1 MSRVS
6 TTRNNWE
13 TNNVNRGNKKVLTVG
28 LFVAAASIALQSAA
42 AEQDKYWDQQPYRIS
57 VSLAIDAPGDLADR
71 LAAELPA
78 YLERR
83 AQASIGPLWQL
94 SAEVSVGPLRQR
106 ALGEIESFTTKDLSK
121 SESDVDKY
129 ILLKV
134 RATPWGYE
142 LAGREYDRYV
152 DRWGQTLRA
161 STRQG
166 DSVAEQLFALLERVV
181 SPLAQFHLDPANDRQ
196 VILLPRGA
204 SLPRVGD
211 FQWAAEGDIFLPIY
225 RRTTREG
232 ELVAGGSQV
241 VPWTFLEVTNVNAEQ
256 ATGRIQSGTTRP
268 FAIRQRGR
276 IEQVAIALRAD
287 VGDTVV
293 RLRSRTEKDK
303 PLVGYQV
310 YAQNVGEHETRLVG
324 SSDETGQLPVGP
336 GKTAV
341 QLLYIKSGGE
351 LLARVPMVP
360 GAEAA
365 IDVPLPDDD
374 LRLQAAA
381 RLAALREDLVDLV
394 ARRNIFIARVRQQI
408 EDKNYQQARQLLGT
422 LDELPT
428 RAQFTQTLDREA
440 RLHRTKDPQVQR
452 QIDQLFAGMQTV
464 VGKFLDSQPIAD
476 LHEQLRQAP
485 QKGS

>member
-1 MSRVS
+1 
-6 TTRNNWE
+6 
-13 TNNVNRGNKKVLTVG
+13 VNHRYQPALSACLLLAG
-28 LFVAAASIALQSAA
+28 LIWRDSGAAAAD
-42 AEQDKYWDQQPYRIS
+42 QDKYWDLQPYRIQAT
-57 VSLAIDAPGDLADR
+57 LAIDAPGDLAER
-71 LAAELPA
+71 LAADLPE
-78 YLERR
+78 YLEHR
-83 AQASIGPLWQL
+83 AEASIGPVWQL
-94 SAEVSVGPLRQR
+94 HVDAAIGPLRQR
-106 ALGEIESFTTKDLSK
+106 ALHEIDSLTTKDLPK
-121 SESDVDKY
+121 SDPVEDKRV
-129 ILLKV
+129 LLTV

-161 STRQG
+161 STRQTN
-166 DSVAEQLFALLERVV
+166 SLAEQLFALLERIVT
-181 SPLAQFHLDPANDRQ
+181 PLAQFHLDPANDRQ

-204 SLPRVGD
+204 SLPHAGND
-211 FQWAAEGDIFLPIY
+211 FQWAVDGDVYLPIY

-241 VPWTFLEVTNVNAEQ
+241 VPWTFLELTKVEAQQ
-256 ATGRIQSGTTRP
+256 ATGVIQSGTTRP

-276 IEQVAIALRAD
+276 IEQIAIALRAD
-287 VGDTVV
+287 PGESLV
-293 RLRSRTEKDK
+293 RLRSRTEKEK

-310 YAQNVGEHETRLVG
+310 FSQNTGEHDTRLVG
-324 SSDETGQLPVGP
+324 SSDDAGEVRVTS

-341 QLLYIKSGGE
+341 QLLYVKSGGE
-351 LLARVPMVP
+351 LLARVPIVP
-360 GAEAA
+360 GARSE

-408 EDKNYQQARQLLGT
+408 EDKHYPQAKQLLET
-422 LDELPT
+422 LDGLPS
-428 RAQFTQTLDREA
+428 RAQFTQTLEREQ

-464 VGKFLDSQPIAD
+464 VGKFLDSQPITE
-476 LHEQLRQAP
+476 LHEQLREAP
-485 QKGS
+485 QKGT